1 MVYLCEKAGDRG
13 QEETIRILE
22 CRSLDSLAAV
32 PEEIA
37 GLPVTE
43 LAPYV
48 FSAHEDYDAAVRGE
62 TFWWP
67 REEDGQELPVLNGNR
82 LEELHLPSSLKK
94 VGAYAFYNCENIKKM
109 ELYSTTLDWGAGVF
123 TGCSGVEELV
133 IHVDENRK
141 SCMKEILAELRQ
153 TLSVIYLGA
162 QEARLIFSEFFEEAV
177 ENTPARILVTNT
189 HGCGQKY
196 RNAFVNTQFQFLE
209 YDSLFPHVRVQEP
222 EDLVCRL
229 ALGRMR
235 YPYHLSEKYRQMYQT
250 YLEEHSLAAA
260 YGAVRTQDMEQLR
273 WLMEH
278 IAYQGEQIACV
289 IREAGR
295 QGNESAASYLM
306 DQQREKGNVRRK
318 RFRL

>member
-1 MVYLCEKAGDRG
+1 MAYLCERIKNRN
-13 QEETIRILE
+13 QTYEIRILE
-22 CRSLDSLAAV
+22 CRSLDSLAVV
-32 PEEIA
+32 PEEAA

-48 FSAHEDYDAAVRGE
+48 FSGHEDYNAAPRGE

-67 REEDGQELPVLNGNR
+67 QEENSQELPVLSGNR

-123 TGCSGVEELV
+123 TGCIGVEELT
-133 IHVDENRK
+133 IHVDENWK

-153 TLSVIYLGA
+153 TLSVVYLGA

-209 YDSLFPHVRVQEP
+209 YDSLFPHVKVQES

-229 ALGRMR
+229 ALGRMQ
-235 YPYHLSEKYRQMYQT
+235 YPYHLSEKYRQMYQE

-260 YGAVRTQDMEQLR
+260 YGAVRKQDMEQLQ

-278 IAYQGEQIACV
+278 ITYQGEQIAQV
-289 IREAGR
+289 TQAASR
-295 QGNESAASYLM
+295 QGNESATSYLM
-306 DQQREKGNVRRK
+306 DQQRAKGNVRRK
-318 RFRL
+318 RFQL